1 MINNR
6 GKIFLYKSYIFSV
19 EKIVNDMFSELSD
32 LKTTCSISRDFVS
45 QLLILEKAAEKI
57 SKNTAMCTNFKP
69 IFIIVSEIVK
79 KRQEIFKDIR
89 KIENFCDDF
98 KNCALGI
105 KNYKNESE
113 KIFSNYN
120 GILRKRVNICD
131 VNIFF
136 LKFMIH
142 YNNFSVLL
150 IQNALKYRIC
160 PQLRLILQYHIL
172 LIKKENMKMEE
183 ILNLINKSSR

>member
-32 LKTTCSISRDFVS
+32 LKTTCSISSDFVS
-45 QLLILEKAAEKI
+45 QLLILEKTAEKI
-57 SKNTAMCTNFKP
+57 SKNTAMCTNFRP

-79 KRQEIFKDIR
+79 KRQEIFKDTR

-98 KNCALGI
+98 KNCTVGI

-113 KIFSNYN
+113 KICSNYN
-120 GILRKRVNICD
+120 SILKKRVNICD

-136 LKFMIH
+136 LRFMIH

-172 LIKKENMKMEE
+172 LSKKENMKMEE
-183 ILNLINKSSR
+183 ILNFINKSSR

>member
-19 EKIVNDMFSELSD
+19 EKIVNEMFSELSD
-32 LKTTCSISRDFVS
+32 SKTTCSISSDFVS

-98 KNCALGI
+98 KNCTVGI

-113 KIFSNYN
+113 KICSNYN
-120 GILRKRVNICD
+120 SILKKRVNICD

-142 YNNFSVLL
+142 YNNFSILL

-183 ILNLINKSSR
+183 ILNFINKSSR